1 MLAATTCRGLVEVP
15 WRSQEESR
23 EAAEQAVTALRNSG
37 CIIMSDFSPPLRPA
51 ELTLQLREVYYP
63 ASTGRT
69 SGNVHADAAH
79 QPQPAT
85 ARPVLV
91 SALHMKRRHGG
102 LNPAP
107 APSAPF
113 APRKAAEAPPLAAKP
128 HAAAPQHAMEPVRAA
143 GVKSAQPP
151 SPLYNT
157 TSQQRPLPPCQSD
170 TSSALNLSSDG
181 EDDSDDLHALLSES
195 RTAPTRAG
203 NLAPHNDKPAMQ
215 HVQRASGALEPPDA
229 AKRISIVSGTGPTKV
244 GEKPPKVSSGADSVA
259 KRRKSAK

>member
-37 CIIMSDFSPPLRPA
+37 CISMSDFSPPLRPA
-51 ELTLQLREVYYP
+51 ELTLQLRKVYYP

-79 QPQPAT
+79 QPQAAT

-91 SALHMKRRHGG
+91 SALHIKRCHGG
-102 LNPAP
+102 LNPASAP
-107 APSAPF
+107 AAPS
-113 APRKAAEAPPLAAKP
+113 APRKAAEAPTLPAKP
-128 HAAAPQHAMEPVRAA
+128 HAAAPQHATEPVLRVA
-143 GVKSAQPP
+143 GVKSAHPP
-151 SPLYNT
+151 SPLYKT
-157 TSQQRPLPPCQSD
+157 TPQQRPPTPCQSD
-170 TSSALNLSSDG
+170 TSSALNLSSDD
-181 EDDSDDLHALLSES
+181 EDDSDDLYALLSAS
-195 RTAPTRAG
+195 RTAPTRAS
-203 NLAPHNDKPAMQ
+203 NSALRNDKPATQ
-215 HVQRASGALEPPDA
+215 CV
-229 AKRISIVSGTGPTKV
+229 AKRISTVSGTGRTKV

>member
-1 MLAATTCRGLVEVP
+1 MAAPTCRGLVEVP

-23 EAAEQAVTALRNSG
+23 EAADQAVTALRNSG
-37 CIIMSDFSPPLRPA
+37 CISMSDFSPPLRPV

-91 SALHMKRRHGG
+91 SALHIKRCHGG
-102 LNPAP
+102 LNPAS

-113 APRKAAEAPPLAAKP
+113 APRKAAHTLPTKP
-128 HAAAPQHAMEPVRAA
+128 HAAAPQHATEPVLRAA

-151 SPLYNT
+151 SPLYKT
-157 TSQQRPLPPCQSD
+157 TPQQRPLPPCQSD

-181 EDDSDDLHALLSES
+181 EDDSDDLYALLSAS
-195 RTAPTRAG
+195 RTAPTRAS
-203 NLAPHNDKPAMQ
+203 NSALHNDEPAAQ
-215 HVQRASGALEPPDA
+215 CV
-229 AKRISIVSGTGPTKV
+229 AKRISTESGTGPIKV

>member
-1 MLAATTCRGLVEVP
+1 MAAPTCRGLVEVP

-37 CIIMSDFSPPLRPA
+37 CISMSDFSPPLRPA
-51 ELTLQLREVYYP
+51 ELTLQLMEVYYP
-63 ASTGRT
+63 APTGRT

-91 SALHMKRRHGG
+91 SALHMKRCHGG
-102 LNPAP
+102 LNPP

-113 APRKAAEAPPLAAKP
+113 APRKAAEAPFLAAKP
-128 HAAAPQHAMEPVRAA
+128 QAAAPQHATEAVLRAA

-151 SPLYNT
+151 SPLYKIT
-157 TSQQRPLPPCQSD
+157 PQQRPLTPCQSD
-170 TSSALNLSSDG
+170 TSGAPLNLSSDD
-181 EDDSDDLHALLSES
+181 EDDSDDLYALLSAS
-195 RTAPTRAG
+195 RTAPTRAS
-203 NLAPHNDKPAMQ
+203 NSALHNDKPATQ
-215 HVQRASGALEPPDA
+215 CV
-229 AKRISIVSGTGPTKV
+229 AKRISTVSGSGPTKV